1 MSKSFLEVDDLTK
14 AELHRVLELCR
25 DPDPPKVLR
34 GEGIALIFEKPSNR
48 TRNSMEMAA
57 YQLGGHPVYIRGEEI
72 GLDERESVEDAVTTL
87 SAYYKC
93 IAARVFAHK
102 TLERMAET
110 KVCPII
116 NLLSDTGHPM
126 QALADVITL
135 VEEFGDLDGKS
146 LAFIGDGNNVF
157 RSLAM
162 AAGMLG
168 AEIRFAGPSSYRL
181 SETDKDRLAA
191 IGVEV
196 KEFDFAQEAVN
207 GVNAVYTDVWTS
219 MGQES
224 ESEER
229 KKAFESFTV
238 NSDLM
243 SVASSDA
250 IFLHCLPAH
259 RGEEV
264 TEEVLEGPMSRIWS
278 QSENRM
284 HAARGLLAWLLS
296 EGQENE

>member
-34 GEGIALIFEKPSNR
+34 GQGIALIFEKPSNR

-57 YQLGGHPVYIRGEEI
+57 YQLGGHRVYIRGEEI

-168 AEIRFAGPSSYRL
+168 AEIRFAGPSDYRL
-181 SETDKDRLAA
+181 SEIDKDRLAA

>member
-1 MSKSFLEVDDLTK
+1 
-14 AELHRVLELCR
+14 
-25 DPDPPKVLR
+25 
-34 GEGIALIFEKPSNR
+34 
-48 TRNSMEMAA
+48 
-57 YQLGGHPVYIRGEEI
+57 
-72 GLDERESVEDAVTTL
+72 
-87 SAYYKC
+87 
-93 IAARVFAHK
+93 
-102 TLERMAET
+102 
-110 KVCPII
+110 
-116 NLLSDTGHPM
+116 M

-168 AEIRFAGPSSYRL
+168 AEIRFAGPSDYRL
-181 SETDKDRLAA
+181 SEIDKDRLAA

-224 ESEER
+224 EFEER

>member
-1 MSKSFLEVDDLTK
+1 MSKSFLEVDDLSK

-168 AEIRFAGPSSYRL
+168 AEIRFAGPSGYRL

>member
-1 MSKSFLEVDDLTK
+1 
-14 AELHRVLELCR
+14 
-25 DPDPPKVLR
+25 
-34 GEGIALIFEKPSNR
+34 
-48 TRNSMEMAA
+48 
-57 YQLGGHPVYIRGEEI
+57 
-72 GLDERESVEDAVTTL
+72 
-87 SAYYKC
+87 
-93 IAARVFAHK
+93 
-102 TLERMAET
+102 MAET

-168 AEIRFAGPSSYRL
+168 AEIRFAGPSDYRL
-181 SETDKDRLAA
+181 SEIDKDRLAA

-224 ESEER
+224 ESERE
-229 KKAFESFTV
+229 KES
-238 NSDLM
+238 
-243 SVASSDA
+243 
-250 IFLHCLPAH
+250 I
-259 RGEEV
+259 
-264 TEEVLEGPMSRIWS
+264 
-278 QSENRM
+278 
-284 HAARGLLAWLLS
+284 
-296 EGQENE
+296 